1 MSAVSKHDLVLENG
15 KRLDRA
21 KGTTDV
27 HLRGVPVVIPVKR
40 RVIATRRG
48 KAARRRANSRVVTS
62 RVYGVLNPPWER

>member
-1 MSAVSKHDLVLENG
+1 MSAVSKNDLVLENG

-62 RVYGVLNPPWER
+62 RVYGELNPPWER

>member
-1 MSAVSKHDLVLENG
+1 MSAELVTVDGEP
-15 KRLDRA
+15 LDRYA
-21 KGTTDV
+21 GTTDA
-27 HLRGVPVVIPVKR
+27 HLRGIPVVIPVKR